1 MNLTNLLLLLILSV
15 LATYVFT
22 PWKGMEK
29 GSTLSITFQFIL
41 WIIFF
46 FNNCIRISENWLC
59 KLTKID
65 ISEKFFQKNKNT

>member
-29 GSTLSITFQFIL
+29 GSTLSIAIQFIL
-41 WIIFF
+41 WVIFF
-46 FNNCIRISENWLC
+46 SVIVFVL
-59 KLTKID
+59 
-65 ISEKFFQKNKNT
+65 QKTGFVS

>member
-29 GSTLSITFQFIL
+29 GSTLSIAIQFIL
-41 WIIFF
+41 CVIFF
-46 FNNCIRISENWLC
+46 SVIVFV
-59 KLTKID
+59 
-65 ISEKFFQKNKNT
+65 FQKTGLVN

>member
-29 GSTLSITFQFIL
+29 GSTRSIAIQFIL
-41 WIIFF
+41 WVIFF
-46 FNNCIRISENWLC
+46 AVIVFV
-59 KLTKID
+59 
-65 ISEKFFQKNKNT
+65 FQKTGFVI

>member
-29 GSTLSITFQFIL
+29 GSTSSIALQFVLWILFLSIFIFTL
-41 WIIFF
+41 Q
-46 FNNCIRISENWLC
+46 
-59 KLTKID
+59 KIV
-65 ISEKFFQKNKNT
+65 

>member
-29 GSTLSITFQFIL
+29 GSTLSIAIQFIL
-41 WIIFF
+41 WVIFF
-46 FNNCIRISENWLC
+46 SVIVFI
-59 KLTKID
+59 
-65 ISEKFFQKNKNT
+65 FQKTGLVN

>member
-29 GSTLSITFQFIL
+29 GSTLSIAIQFIL
-41 WIIFF
+41 WVIFF
-46 FNNCIRISENWLC
+46 SIIVFV
-59 KLTKID
+59 
-65 ISEKFFQKNKNT
+65 FQKTGFIS